1 MHPWTNRP
9 EAEQTP
15 AIYSKTT
22 ETGEQQAGVY
32 TAGNRARTAH
42 RGPPFI
48 AIIRCLGCHIF
59 LSYTLIFGFQ
69 WLLCVY
75 GVFIEQDSH
84 KMGNG
89 AAGGVVS
96 YTRRDRSGL
105 RMRYTLGGM
114 SAMGQRSLGPGE
126 RHY

>member
-1 MHPWTNRP
+1 MHVWTNRP

-75 GVFIEQDSH
+75 GVFIEQDSQWA
-84 KMGNG
+84 M
-89 AAGGVVS
+89 ARLAG
-96 YTRRDRSGL
+96 L
-105 RMRYTLGGM
+105 
-114 SAMGQRSLGPGE
+114 
-126 RHY
+126 